1 MGDRNG
7 EESVQARKIME
18 VVDTIVSLWPVAAG
32 IFLLVLTIG
41 RILNRLEVLESKMIE
56 AWKAINELIRK

>member
-1 MGDRNG
+1 MQ
-7 EESVQARKIME
+7 S
-18 VVDTIVSLWPVAAG
+18 WPVAAG

-41 RILNRLEVLESKMIE
+41 KIINRLDVLEAKMIE

>member
-1 MGDRNG
+1 MDI
-7 EESVQARKIME
+7 VAA
-18 VVDTIVSLWPVAAG
+18 IVSLWPVAAG